1 MCVDAAVAL
10 HLQWRRDKQP
20 SPYSTYGA
28 SGRQKRPKRSHALDS
43 SASATARTPASTS
56 NPAVTPSAEHDET
69 EVEDLAETSGIAAP
83 DRISMRG

>member
-28 SGRQKRPKRSHALDS
+28 SGRQKRAKRSHAFDS
-43 SASATARTPASTS
+43 SERYSTDTGQYEQS
-56 NPAVTPSAEHDET
+56 SSDAERR
-69 EVEDLAETSGIAAP
+69 A
-83 DRISMRG
+83 